1 MVDGD
6 AADAGAGI
14 PADGALEAP
23 LAGEYATSKVAEL
36 QQLLRERG
44 LHVSGRKA
52 ELIARLEEHDAQQED
67 SEDEQEWE
75 VEAVLDVREV
85 DGVREF
91 LVSWVGFGEEED
103 GWEPEENLAGA
114 RELLD
119 DVMSQR
125 AEDAQEEEEERM
137 DREEEEEEEGEA

>member
-6 AADAGAGI
+6 AVDAGAGI

-52 ELIARLEEHDAQQED
+52 ELIA
-67 SEDEQEWE
+67 
-75 VEAVLDVREV
+75 
-85 DGVREF
+85 
-91 LVSWVGFGEEED
+91 
-103 GWEPEENLAGA
+103 
-114 RELLD
+114 
-119 DVMSQR
+119 
-125 AEDAQEEEEERM
+125 
-137 DREEEEEEEGEA
+137 

>member
-52 ELIARLEEHDAQQED
+52 ELIALLEEHDAQQEYSD
-67 SEDEQEWE
+67 DEQEWE

-91 LVSWVGFGEEED
+91 LVSWVGFG
-103 GWEPEENLAGA
+103 
-114 RELLD
+114 
-119 DVMSQR
+119 
-125 AEDAQEEEEERM
+125 
-137 DREEEEEEEGEA
+137 